1 MTREPY
7 HVKEFKYDEFLDL
20 KHLAGE
26 IMKNRTK
33 DEKGK
38 QVQWL
43 KIKRI
48 KYVKGEDRKIYFNYD
63 MSDEFYVMDIGDNPS
78 TFQLDGAQNHNYS
91 TRKKK
96 RLTEND
102 LPVSYRF
109 PDQLNCLYKEPLKIS
124 AAKKKDLLNLCRKGI
139 IPEEVHGWFE
149 NLNVDSQAID
159 KLPEPAVDETVSGEV
174 E

>member
-1 MTREPY
+1 
-7 HVKEFKYDEFLDL
+7 
-20 KHLAGE
+20 
-26 IMKNRTK
+26 MKNRTK

-63 MSDEFYVMDIGDNPS
+63 MSDEFNVMDIGDNPS

-159 KLPEPAVDETVSGEV
+159 KLPEPAVDETVSGE
-174 E
+174 EE